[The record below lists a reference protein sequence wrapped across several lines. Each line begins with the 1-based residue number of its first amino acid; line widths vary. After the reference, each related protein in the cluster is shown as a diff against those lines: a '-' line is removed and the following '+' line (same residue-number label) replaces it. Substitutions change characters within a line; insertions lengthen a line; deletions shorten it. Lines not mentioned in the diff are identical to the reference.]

1 MRAMMKSPASASWLT
16 AAWVAVMLASVLPSS
31 AAQAEDKA
39 KNPSPAGEAPV
50 ATRLPADVLARLKS
64 GDPARIQ
71 SALDDVRMAGKG
83 GAPAVP
89 AIVALLEQG
98 LSLALTQAAID
109 TLGDTESQAASAVLA
124 LYARYRTIPL
134 RKTAVQALA
143 KTRGPAAVKALRAA
157 LSDPD
162 PAIRG
167 LSASSLGG
175 LKAHEALADLFRAID
190 RGVPEAAV
198 SIGELC
204 VGDECGTLAGK
215 LGALPFEVV
224 TSGLDQVLFR
234 PPGEVADELKVKIV
248 ERVRDV
254 GTGPCNRF
262 LKEVQGR
269 LRAGGASPK
278 VKQAVDAAVLATNM
292 SPGAH
297 GGSP

>member
-1 MRAMMKSPASASWLT
+1 MRAMTNSPATDTWPAIAW
-16 AAWVAVMLASVLPSS
+16 AAVILASLLPSRP
-31 AAQAEDKA
+31 AHAEGKA
-39 KNPSPAGEAPV
+39 KNPPPAVETTV
-50 ATRLPADVLARLKS
+50 AAHLPADVLARLKS

-89 AIVALLEQG
+89 AIVGLLEQG
-98 LSLALTQAAID
+98 LSLPLTQAAID
-109 TLGDTESQAASAVLA
+109 TLGDTESQAASTILA
-124 LYARYRTIPL
+124 LYARHRALPV
-134 RKTAVQALA
+134 RKAAVQALA

-157 LSDPD
+157 LSDPE

-175 LKAHEALADLFRAID
+175 LKAHDTLGDLFRAID

-204 VGDECGTLAGK
+204 VGEECSRLTGK

-234 PPGEVADELKVKIV
+234 PPSEVDDELKVKII

-269 LRAGGASPK
+269 LRAGVSPK
-278 VKQAVDAAVLATNM
+278 VKQAVDAAVQATNM
-292 SPGAH
+292 SPGSH
-297 GGSP
+297 GNSP